1 MYHCLVSL
9 PMVGIWPRL
18 LLDCI
23 GSPSGLRWLKISL
36 SGFPTMS
43 FSSPVLSYRVAMPC
57 PQNHLF
63 EVTARIEH
71 WAAATLDLKMP
82 VWMPGSYLVREYA
95 RHIQSLQVIDR
106 HDKSLGVQ
114 KVAKNHW
121 QVLDAPE
128 WVEVR
133 YQLFANELTVRTNH
147 LDASH
152 GYFNPAALCFFI
164 PGYEQQPIEIAID
177 APTGWQVTTPL
188 PGDGK
193 TFVAQNFD
201 ELVDSPFEVGRHQ
214 VYEFEAEQRPHQ
226 LAVYGAGS
234 LDVAGAIADMQ
245 KIVPVAAGIF
255 GELPYDRYLFLL
267 HLTAASYGG
276 LEHKNCCSL
285 IYPRWQLGKAEQYR
299 RFVQLVA
306 HEFFHLWNVKRI
318 FPVGLE
324 KFDYSNENYTCG
336 LWFSEGVTSY
346 YDLLI
351 PQRAGIY
358 DRQTYLAEL
367 SKEVTRYLTTPG
379 RLVQPLMESSF
390 DAWIKLYRS
399 DANSS
404 NSQMSYYLKGAMV
417 TWLLDLKIRS
427 LSESQRSFDDVLRRL
442 WETCGREGRGFT
454 DSEVEQVIAEVAG
467 VDLQDFYGDYLYGLV
482 ELPFDEYLQPFGLR
496 LVATDKESVPYWGL
510 TVKSEGGKEMI
521 KAVAAGSPGA
531 IAGIDPGD
539 ELLAIDGFRV
549 TAEKVGERLAH
560 YGVGAEIPVTVFQGD
575 RLVTYGVRLVT
586 PQPSKYELEIS
597 PDVTPRQLHNLQV
610 WAGA

>member
-1 MYHCLVSL
+1 MPSSL
-9 PMVGIWPRL
+9 
-18 LLDCI
+18 
-23 GSPSGLRWLKISL
+23 
-36 SGFPTMS
+36 
-43 FSSPVLSYRVAMPC
+43 PVLSYRVAMPC
-57 PQNHLF
+57 PQDHLF
-63 EVTARIEH
+63 EVTARVQNWSE
-71 WAAATLDLKMP
+71 ATLDLKMP
-82 VWMPGSYLVREYA
+82 VWTPGSYLVREYA
-95 RHIQSLQVIDR
+95 RHIQSLRAIDR
-106 HDKSLGVQ
+106 DGQSLRVQ
-114 KVAKNHW
+114 KIAKNHW
-121 QVLDAPE
+121 RVLDAAD
-128 WVEVR
+128 WVEVH

-164 PGYEQQPIEIAID
+164 PGYEQQPIELAID
-177 APTGWQVTTPL
+177 APPGWQVTTPL
-188 PGDGK
+188 PGDGRI
-193 TFVAQNFD
+193 FMARDFD
-201 ELVDSPFEVGRHQ
+201 ELVDSPFEIGTHQ
-214 VYEFEAEQRPHQ
+214 VYEFQAGQLPHQ
-226 LAVYGAGS
+226 LAVYGSGN
-234 LDVAGAIADMQ
+234 LDVAKAISDIQ
-245 KIVPVAAGIF
+245 KIVPVAGAIF
-255 GELPYDRYLFLL
+255 GGLPYDRYLFLL

-318 FPVGLE
+318 FPQGLE

-358 DRQTYLAEL
+358 DRKTYLAEL

-417 TWLLDLKIRS
+417 TWLLDLKIRA
-427 LSESQRSFDDVLRRL
+427 LSDSQRSFDDVLRRL
-442 WETCGREGRGFT
+442 WQTCGQAGRGFT
-454 DSEVEQVIAEVAG
+454 DAEVEQVIAEIAG
-467 VDLQDFYGDYLYGLV
+467 IELGDFYRDYLYGLE
-482 ELPFDEYLQPFGLR
+482 ELPFNEYLQPFGLG
-496 LVATDKESVPYWGL
+496 LMAADQEPVPFWGL

-531 IAGIDPGD
+531 IVGIDPGD

-549 TAEKVGERLAH
+549 MAEKIGERLAN
-560 YGVGAEIPVTVFQGD
+560 YQVGAEIQVTVFQSD
-575 RLVTYGVRLVT
+575 RLVTYGVKLAA
-586 PQPSKYELEIS
+586 PQPSKYELKQLPE
-597 PDVTPRQLHNLQV
+597 VTPRQLHNLQT
-610 WAGA
+610 WAGN